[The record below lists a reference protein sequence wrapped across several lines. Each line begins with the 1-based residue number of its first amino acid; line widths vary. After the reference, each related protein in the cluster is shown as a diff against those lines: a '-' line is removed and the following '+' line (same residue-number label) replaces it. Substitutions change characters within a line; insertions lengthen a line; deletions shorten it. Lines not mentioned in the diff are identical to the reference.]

1 MFTTKDYDEV
11 KKTNNHSILYKT
23 NCFGIILLFFNYNHD
38 DYALVQKMKP
48 VDFKLR
54 YPDQDNQIPSDLKKK
69 FEISNKFFS
78 ICEILNEHEYIKIDE
93 IIEKVL
99 CFDFQYKEKKML
111 CFTTIVIDYN

>member
-54 YPDQDNQIPSDLKKK
+54 YPDQVKISRSKK
-69 FEISNKFFS
+69 IWN
-78 ICEILNEHEYIKIDE
+78 IKQ
-93 IIEKVL
+93 V
-99 CFDFQYKEKKML
+99 F
-111 CFTTIVIDYN
+111 